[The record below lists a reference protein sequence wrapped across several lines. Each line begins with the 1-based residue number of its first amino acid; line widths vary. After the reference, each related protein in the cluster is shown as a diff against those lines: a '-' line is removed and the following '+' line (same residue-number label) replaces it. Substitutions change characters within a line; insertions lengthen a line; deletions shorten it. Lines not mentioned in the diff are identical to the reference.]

1 MSDQELIDAAI
12 APTEAFN
19 EGDWDKV
26 RETLTED
33 FVYDEVLTNRVTKSA
48 KDTMELWKGWR
59 RAFPDI
65 HGDIIN
71 AFTGDGKV
79 VTEMRWRATNTGPL
93 PMPNG
98 EIPATGKSVDFRS
111 CQVWGIEN
119 GKCKSMVHYIDMI
132 NMMQQLGVSL

>member
-33 FVYDEVLTNRVTKSA
+33 FVYDEVLTNRVTEGA
-48 KDTMELWKGWR
+48 EDTMELWKGWR
-59 RAFPDI
+59 EAFPNI

-79 VTEMRWRATNTGPL
+79 VTEMRWRATNTGPF

-111 CQVWGIEN
+111 CQIWSIEN